1 MAKNTKPWYAEYFKG
16 AKLHLIKT
24 RSRKDHYFY
33 EIVRQ
38 GKPTIKWNPKI
49 AEVIGGYPDLEDTW
63 HSGKVDGH
71 VFDINVM
78 DSSVYGTS
86 MGAMGAS
93 FYDVVD
99 NETNT
104 SEFVSVKVSC
114 FLQDKN
120 GKRTQFPC
128 SRKSNKFLEKFGK
141 ANPNK

>member
-1 MAKNTKPWYAEYFKG
+1 MAKTTKTWYADYFKG
-16 AKLHLIKT
+16 AELHLIKT

-33 EIVRQ
+33 ELVRP

-71 VFDINVM
+71 VFDLNIT
-78 DSSVYGTS
+78 DSSVYGT
-86 MGAMGAS
+86 GGRAMGVA
-93 FYDVVD
+93 FYDVVY
-99 NETNT
+99 NEPNT
-104 SEFVSVKVSC
+104 SEWVSVKVSC

-120 GKRTQFPC
+120 GKRIPYHC
-128 SRKSNKFLEKFGK
+128 SRKSNHFLENFGK